1 MNDILKN
8 LDVIGLVIMVVFGFI
23 LIYGETK
30 LRWSSLIIYS
40 IGLALFAVDITHGKW
55 AIIRKSIAL
64 ALS

>member
-1 MNDILKN
+1 MNDILRN
-8 LDVIGLVIMVVFGFI
+8 LDIVGLVIMIIFGLI

-55 AIIRKSIAL
+55 AVITKSILL
-64 ALS
+64 ALR